1 VVHEGDAL
9 EDLLHEA
16 DAGALGQDELVLNH
30 PVKELPTA
38 DAAKNKKNEEKFAR
52 IFPTFLE
59 VEFGALNAV
68 LLEAIIST
76 ERLQP
81 FCPPQG
87 QHSRLDMFFSRRLS
101 REKSVKETNS
111 LALILLA
118 SFLSLI
124 I

>member
-38 DAAKNKKNEEKFAR
+38 DAAKNIKNEEKFAR

-76 ERLQP
+76 EQLQP

-87 QHSRLDMFFSRRLS
+87 QNILDSICFSAGDSRG
-101 REKSVKETNS
+101 KKV
-111 LALILLA
+111 
-118 SFLSLI
+118 
-124 I
+124 